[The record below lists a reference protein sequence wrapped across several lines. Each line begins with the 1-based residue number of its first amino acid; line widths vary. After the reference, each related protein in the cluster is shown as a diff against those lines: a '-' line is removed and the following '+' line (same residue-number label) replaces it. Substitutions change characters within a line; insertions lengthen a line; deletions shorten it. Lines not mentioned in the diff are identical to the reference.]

1 MTREAIVRRRGRNWT
16 TGGRNKLP
24 ATEILTF
31 FCIFYLNFGSVSN
44 ILYENKFQYF
54 MRVNFLSLGFSR
66 VPGNFIYWI
75 KS

>member
-31 FCIFYLNFGSVSN
+31 FCIFCLNFGSVSN